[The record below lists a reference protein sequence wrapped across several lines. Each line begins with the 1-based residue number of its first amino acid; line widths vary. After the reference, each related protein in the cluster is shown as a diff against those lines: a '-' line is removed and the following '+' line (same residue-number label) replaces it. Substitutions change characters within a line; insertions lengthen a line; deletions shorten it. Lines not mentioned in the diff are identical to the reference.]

1 MKVSISFKNLEHT
14 PALDEKIK
22 EKTHKLEKYLDG
34 NTDVHWVCSTQEGQH
49 YADIKLSGPSFQ
61 YNASADSD
69 NLYKTLD
76 LAVSKME
83 KQLQRKKE
91 KWKNKIH
98 SKHNINQDENLIKN
112 KKKGRGNHEHDYDE
126 ELDEVG

>member
-1 MKVSISFKNLEHT
+1 MKISISFKNLEHT

-22 EKTHKLEKYLDG
+22 EKTHKLEKYLNG
-34 NTDVHWVCSTQEGQH
+34 NTDVHWFCSVQEGKH
-49 YADIKLSGPSFQ
+49 CADVKLSGSSFQ

-76 LAVSKME
+76 LVITKVE

-98 SKHNINQDENLIKN
+98 RKHHINDEEEISTKN
-112 KKKGRGNHEHDYDE
+112 KKREKDDDSYENEYED
-126 ELDEVG
+126 VG